1 MNDWLY
7 VMVIKKTKTY
17 NRLTRAAVERHVAN
31 LRSLDEGGHLTLG
44 GAFKGYPGVAGM
56 YILKAG
62 SYEEAEALCQAEP
75 LVLDGFASY
84 ELRALQVVSSEKNYL
99 LS

>member
-44 GAFKGYPGVAGM
+44 GAFKGYPGVAG
-56 YILKAG
+56 
-62 SYEEAEALCQAEP
+62 
-75 LVLDGFASY
+75 Y
-84 ELRALQVVSSEKNYL
+84 ELRALQVASSENNYL